1 MRTSVAVRIVSRF
14 RPAPRKLN
22 MSRKQIERQLV
33 VPLLALC
40 LLTVALQAL
49 RAFAPPA
56 FDWGHL
62 NALAGTEQGKYLQ
75 ETGAL
80 GYYWTHTLLWIGV
93 WFCLMFLAVRIA
105 GAFFFDLIFPVR
117 RRREAPR
124 FVRDIFALVAY
135 VVLAA
140 VIFKYFFPALSLG
153 ALVSGSALLGIILG
167 LALQDTL
174 GNLFAG
180 ISLQADKPFDLG
192 DVITIGKW
200 SGVVE
205 SITWRA
211 VKIRTFSNLVVLVS
225 NSALAKESI
234 EVAPRDNLNA
244 RNVFFNSVYTDS
256 PAKVIHVVREAVRDA
271 ENVSQART
279 PVVRIRALGDSSVD
293 YEVKYWLVDYA
304 KQNDTDALIRQLI
317 WYTFRRNGLSF
328 AFPTQT
334 LYLTRSARDDGGRP
348 QTQVDRV
355 VERLSAVDIFAPLT
369 PEELSRLAS
378 ASESRTY
385 AQGEPIIRTGEA
397 GDSMFVVNRGAVEVR
412 VASADG
418 KMRAVATLDEGD
430 FFGEMALFTGEP
442 RAANVVA
449 TEETE
454 VMEIGHRALKLLFD
468 SNPDLLESLSHII
481 EERRAG
487 LNATAARHSLSEE
500 STSILSSIKRFFGM
514 D

>member
-1 MRTSVAVRIVSRF
+1 MA
-14 RPAPRKLN
+14 
-22 MSRKQIERQLV
+22 RKQFERQLV
-33 VPLLALC
+33 VPLLVLC
-40 LLTVALQAL
+40 LLAVALQL
-49 RAFAPPA
+49 LPTFAPPTL
-56 FDWGHL
+56 DREQLH
-62 NALAGTEQGKYLQ
+62 ALAGAKWDDYVY
-75 ETGAL
+75 AISPA
-80 GYYWTHTLLWIGV
+80 YYWAHTLIWIGV
-93 WFCLMFLAVRIA
+93 LFSLMFLAVRLA

-117 RRREAPR
+117 KRREAPR

-135 VVLAA
+135 VVLGAA
-140 VIFKYFFPALSLG
+140 IFKYFFQGLSLG

-180 ISLQADKPFDLG
+180 VSLQADKPFDIG
-192 DVITIGKW
+192 DVISVGSFT
-200 SGVVE
+200 GVVE
-205 SITWRA
+205 SVTWRA
-211 VKIRTFSNLVVLVS
+211 VKIRSFSNHVILVS
-225 NSALAKESI
+225 NSALAKEHI

-244 RNVFFNSVYTDS
+244 RNVFFNTVYTDS

-271 ENVSQART
+271 ENVSQERT

-304 KQNDTDALIRQLI
+304 KQHDTDALVRQLI
-317 WYTFRRNGLSF
+317 WYAFRRAGLSF
-328 AFPTQT
+328 AYPTQT
-334 LYLTRSARDDGGRP
+334 LYLERPVRDDGRP

-369 PEELSRLAS
+369 AEELSRLAT

-385 AQGEPIIRTGEA
+385 TQGEPIIRTGEA

-454 VMEIGHRALKLLFD
+454 VLEIGHQAMKQLFD
-468 SNPDLLESLSHII
+468 SNPDLVESLSHII
-481 EERRAG
+481 EERRVD
-487 LNATAARHSLSEE
+487 LNATAARRSLSEE
-500 STSILSSIKRFFGM
+500 SSSLLSSIKRFFGM